1 MRSSYQALSPEMHR
15 TLVHRGR
22 IVVLILAGLSAP
34 AALGAQTSGTP
45 LNGTVLD
52 AAGNPIVG
60 ASVSIGGTQL
70 SAMTDDR
77 GHFRVTISGQGLQK
91 LSVRRLGFQP
101 VASDIDVNPGQSLR
115 DVTIRMQAVPAMLN
129 PVLVSA
135 TRGAYSG
142 RLAGYY
148 QRLESKSAGYFIS
161 RDEIDK
167 KSYRNLSQLLRTV
180 PGINAFPLK
189 TGGSTV
195 RIRQRQCRPLVWLDG
210 VPMPAGEVDL
220 DAFPVSTLHGIEVYS
235 GSNATPQDF
244 AISGPTSCGSI
255 VLWSRGRDTDPLERR
270 VREPMDLE
278 NLIAAQKIF
287 AADQVDQ
294 RVSLVDPDALAVTY
308 PAELIPEGLNGFVLM
323 QYVVDERG
331 AIDPATISIV
341 SSSHPLFSAAAALA
355 LKRATYHPAMKGGI
369 AVRQVVLQPF
379 SFLPRGGKD
388 TSQGLR

>member
-148 QRLESKSAGYFIS
+148 QRLERKSAGYFIS

-294 RVSLVDPDALAVTY
+294 RVSLDDPDALNVTY

-355 LKRATYHPAMKGGI
+355 LKRATYHPAMKAGV

-379 SFLPRGGKD
+379 SFLPRGGKN